1 MKFLETVF
9 AEAESI
15 INGRPLTKLSD
26 DPEDPSPLTPN
37 HLLLLR
43 ENPIFPMGKFDKG
56 DKYKRRWKHVQHL
69 ADVFW
74 REWVMMYLPQLQK
87 RAKWV
92 DKQRNFNV
100 GDLVLIAD
108 ENTPRNIWPLGLVKL
123 VNKGRDDFVRSV
135 CVKTRSAEL
144 VRPITKIVLLGVSMP

>member
-1 MKFLETVF
+1 MKGLLSGDVRLTDEILETVF

-37 HLLLLR
+37 HVLLLR
-43 ENPIFPMGKFDKG
+43 ENPIFPMGIFDKINMS
-56 DKYKRRWKHVQHL
+56 RWKHIQHC

-74 REWVMMYLPQLQK
+74 RKWVIMYLPQLQK
-87 RAKWV
+87 RVKWV
-92 DKQRNFNV
+92 DKQRNLNV

-108 ENTPRNIWPLGLVKL
+108 E
-123 VNKGRDDFVRSV
+123 
-135 CVKTRSAEL
+135 
-144 VRPITKIVLLGVSMP
+144 